1 MTNKNNKIQI
11 DTTSFVDDIRNIF
24 AEEILKA
31 TTQFKKQSKLNDSS
45 FLKKLSNDDFF
56 DTYFAFKIKFPEL
69 KKRRVIILD
78 ECKNSPLY
86 QQNISYINDV
96 KSIFENGNNFYPYLS
111 KTLLDHEKDNNK
123 VSEKKILSNYDIML
137 FKTKIH
143 HIHLNSGYDNDNFIN
158 RSGSLLFCIIFNETV
173 YFLNIDKHLSGDKEW
188 CKKIE
193 SNLIN
198 IIKNNMD
205 KYKELRDTYK
215 ILINDLYTID
225 GEDFTEEE
233 KYKLSRIG
241 CSVLLDGILDFG
253 VATDGSLNLV
263 SENRQQLYSTIHNI
277 EYRIKNNATNIYKLS
292 RIMTKNS
299 KFYTNF
305 TFSIKKENGYFI
317 VIEKYK
323 KELKPFLSFKILYN
337 NYGILVNYE
346 YQELTIEH

>member
-1 MTNKNNKIQI
+1 MTNTNNKIQI

-24 AEEILKA
+24 TEEILEA
-31 TTQFKKQSKLNDSS
+31 TTQFKKQSELNDSI
-45 FLKKLSNDDFF
+45 FLKNLSDEDFF

-143 HIHLNSGYDNDNFIN
+143 HMHLNSGYDNNNFIN
-158 RSGSLLFCIIFNETV
+158 RSGCLLFCIILNEVV

-193 SNLIN
+193 RNLIN
-198 IIKNNMD
+198 IIKNNME
-205 KYKELRDTYK
+205 KYKELCDTYK
-215 ILINDLYTID
+215 ILSNNLYTID

-233 KYKLSRIG
+233 KYKLSRNG
-241 CSVLLDGILDFG
+241 CSVFLNGLIDFG
-253 VATDGSLNLV
+253 VASEGSLNIVLK
-263 SENRQQLYSTIHNI
+263 NTQQLYSIIRDVKYKI
-277 EYRIKNNATNIYKLS
+277 ENNPIKIYKLS
-292 RIMTKNS
+292 RRMTKNS

-305 TFSIKKENGYFI
+305 IFSIKKDNGYLVI
-317 VIEKYK
+317 IEKYK
-323 KELKPFLSFKILYN
+323 KS
-337 NYGILVNYE
+337 
-346 YQELTIEH
+346 